1 MDDTERLIRDV
12 PSESPPPEIVL
23 AAVRTFRYR
32 AIAVV
37 FFVITAVIAGTW
49 LGHRLVVTP
58 LTLDRIA
65 LAKAEHGWQPVF
77 AEGEVA
83 GVRVL
88 FLEVIP
94 EPDRAQAWAHVVA
107 WDPAGREIFV
117 EIRGFSVDGKRV
129 PEVEVAPSFGQ
140 SGGAV
145 MSSEAWSA
153 FAIDRGGALPPR
165 VSTEVEVLTYDREGR
180 QSLGVVELSTNGG
193 GR

>member
-12 PSESPPPEIVL
+12 PGESPPPEIVL

-32 AIAVV
+32 AIATVL
-37 FFVITAVIAGTW
+37 FAITAVIAGTW

-58 LTLDRIA
+58 LTLERIA
-65 LAKAEHGWQPVF
+65 LAKAEHDWQPVF
-77 AEGEVA
+77 AEADVA

-107 WDPAGREIFV
+107 WDPTGREILV
-117 EIRGFSVDGKRV
+117 EVRGFSVDGKRV
-129 PEVEVAPSFGQ
+129 PEVEVAQSIGQ

-145 MSSEAWSA
+145 MSAEAWSA
-153 FAIDRGGALPPR
+153 FAIDRAEAVLPR
-165 VSTEVEVLTYDREGR
+165 VSAEVEVLTYDRGGR

-193 GR
+193 DR